1 MQIYGEWSQSQIL
14 ILGDSF
20 YLIQLFPDNSKI
32 QGEVIKVKI
41 FHNT

>member
-1 MQIYGEWSQSQIL
+1 MQIRGEWSQSQIL

-20 YLIQLFPDNSKI
+20 YLIQLFPYNGKI
-32 QGEVIKVKI
+32 QGEVVKIKI